1 MSDFQQ
7 PDLDT
12 MRHSAAHIMAAAIQS
27 LWPTAKFGVG
37 PTTEH
42 GFYYDVL
49 VDTAISAEDLQRI
62 EDKMKQIIK
71 AKVMIERE
79 EWPIDKAIEYMRE
92 HKQDFKVELLEL
104 LKSKGSTA
112 VAEETGDK
120 GLVAESENA
129 GVSSVSFYKLGDFV
143 DLCRGPHVNRT
154 DKVGALKLMSVA
166 GAYWRGKS
174 ENPQLQRIYGFCYET
189 KEELDKAIW
198 QQEEAEKRDHRKL
211 GRELKLFH
219 MQEEAAG
226 QVFWHSRGWTL
237 FRLLENFIRQRI
249 SKDGY
254 VEVNTPQ
261 LVDSSLYKA
270 SGHWDFYGDNM
281 FKVQVEEERV
291 FGLKPMNC
299 PCHVQIF
306 KSELKSYRELPL
318 RMAEFGSCMRNEASG
333 AMHGIMRVRA
343 MTQDDAHIF
352 CREDQIESESL
363 KYFKLQLGIYEVL
376 GFGGNNIK
384 VKLALRP
391 DKRAGRDELWDKAE
405 DGLRHALRGAGLEF
419 TEVPNDGAFYGP
431 KVEFHLTDAIGR
443 SWQCGTLQLD
453 FVLPERLGAEY
464 IGEDSQRHA
473 PVMLH
478 RAALGSLER
487 FIGILIE
494 HHAGAFPV
502 WLSPVQA
509 RIIPIADRHID
520 YANKVQHMLSECDI
534 PLTIEGIRADVDAS
548 AERMQKKIRE
558 AQLEK
563 IPYMLVVG
571 DREAETESV
580 SVRLRNGT
588 DLGSIPLAQFI
599 ERITTECT
607 TRKDMEAEAVISAA

>member
-1 MSDFQQ
+1 MSEHHL
-7 PDLDT
+7 PIET
-12 MRHSAAHIMAAAIQS
+12 MRHSAAHVMAAAIQS
-27 LWPTAKFGVG
+27 LWPEAKFGVG
-37 PTTEH
+37 PTTEQ

-49 VDTAISAEDLQRI
+49 VDVALTPEDLVRI
-62 EDKMKQIIK
+62 EEKMKQIIK
-71 AKVMIERE
+71 AKVLMERE
-79 EWPIDKAIEYMRE
+79 EWPIDKAIAFMSE

-104 LKSKGSTA
+104 LKTKGSTA
-112 VAEETGDK
+112 VAQETGD
-120 GLVAESENA
+120 GGVAAGEG
-129 GVSSVSFYKLGDFV
+129 GVSSVSFYKLGSFV

-154 DKVGALKLMSVA
+154 DKIGAFKLMSVA

-174 ENPQLQRIYGFCYET
+174 DNPQLQRIYGYCFET
-189 KEELDKAIW
+189 KEELDQAIW
-198 QQEEAEKRDHRKL
+198 RQEEAEKRDHRKL

-219 MQEEAAG
+219 MQEEGAG
-226 QVFWHSRGWTL
+226 QVFWHPRGWTL
-237 FRLLENFIRQRI
+237 YRLLENFIREQI
-249 SKDGY
+249 AKDGY

-261 LVDSSLYKA
+261 LIDSSIFKA

-281 FKVQVEEERV
+281 FKVQVDEDRMS
-291 FGLKPMNC
+291 GLKPMNC

-318 RMAEFGSCMRNEASG
+318 RMAEFGACMRNEASG

-343 MTQDDAHIF
+343 FKQDDAHIF
-352 CREDQIESESL
+352 CREDQIGDESL
-363 KYFKLQLGIYEVL
+363 KYFRLQLGLYEKL
-376 GFGGNNIK
+376 GFGAESIK

-405 DGLRHALRGAGLEF
+405 DGLRQALRGAGLAF

-453 FVLPERLGAEY
+453 FVLPERLGAEFV
-464 IGEDSQRHA
+464 GEDSQRHH

-487 FIGILIE
+487 FVGILIE
-494 HHAGAFPV
+494 HYVGAFPV
-502 WLSPVQA
+502 WLAPIQA
-509 RIIPIADRHID
+509 RVVPIADRHNA
-520 YANKVQHMLSECDI
+520 YAEQVRLALAAQKI
-534 PLTIEGIRADVDAS
+534 PLTVEGIRADVDSS
-548 AERMQKKIRE
+548 AERMQKKIRQ

-571 DREAETESV
+571 DREAETQSV

-588 DLGSIPLAQFI
+588 DLGSLPLTEIIA
-599 ERITTECT
+599 RIVNECET
-607 TRKDMEAEAVISAA
+607 LRDTPIVAKAEVA